1 MKETGVITALLNA
14 LDAYEVICQPL
25 CKASELPRTSFDILM
40 LLADNPELTSARD
53 IVRLLHI
60 RPNLVSVYVER
71 LVHDG
76 YLERQTVEGDRRK
89 VRLVCTER
97 AVPLI
102 QHGRQVQASF
112 LDSLFDGI
120 SPEEQASF
128 LDSLFDGISP
138 EEQAAFRQTVEQCR
152 QNAERLIQ
160 QAGRRSDTL
169 KKQAT

>member
-25 CKASELPRTSFDILM
+25 CKASDLPRTSFDILM
-40 LLADNPELTSARD
+40 LLADNPEMTSARD

-89 VRLVCTER
+89 VRLVCTEQ

-102 QHGRQVQASF
+102 QHGRQV
-112 LDSLFDGI
+112 
-120 SPEEQASF
+120 QASF